1 MKKKLNSEITISL
14 VFVFLIFVADGI
26 RLHFAEKLDPYLIF
40 KKEAYD
46 LGMLFLLMLIGIA
59 IAFIFVFIY
68 AIVFKKVTGKDNNAY
83 MTRRKK

>member
-1 MKKKLNSEITISL
+1 M
-14 VFVFLIFVADGI
+14 FVFLIFIVDGI
-26 RLHFAEKLDPYLIF
+26 RLHFADKLDPYLIF

-68 AIVFKKVTGKDNNAY
+68 ALVFKKVKGKANNAH
-83 MTRRKK
+83 MTRKKK